1 MKSKAKNRGLWVLAV
16 VLTIAFVIYQRATGP
31 TYPHKGS
38 VVIEGQTL
46 DYELLRSY
54 EVGKNATVE
63 INIAN
68 KDVRGIFTYKRYK
81 SYDEW
86 TSMEM
91 KRVGDTLKA
100 EIPMQ
105 PAAGK
110 VEYKVELKYGGK
122 TINLTDE
129 PVILRY
135 KGVVPKPI
143 LVPHIFFMFISML
156 FGLRAGIEAFFKG
169 DDSKYYVGVTL
180 ICLFIGGIILGPIV
194 QKFAFGEYWTGW
206 PYGTDLTDNKT
217 AITLIFWII
226 AFVMLM
232 RNKMHRIMVIV
243 GAVVMIAVYIIPHS
257 ARGSEID
264 YTKTEAHQTE
274 IAE

>member
-1 MKSKAKNRGLWVLAV
+1 MKSKSRNRGLWVLAI
-16 VLTIAFVIYQRATGP
+16 VLTFAFIIYQRATGP

-38 VVIEGQTL
+38 VDIAGQTV

-54 EVGKNATVE
+54 ETGNNAPVE
-63 INIAN
+63 IDVPA
-68 KDVRGIFTYKRYK
+68 KDVSGVFTYKRYK

-86 TSMEM
+86 TSVEM
-91 KRVGDTLKA
+91 KRDGKTLKA

-105 PAAGK
+105 PPAGK
-110 VEYKVELKYGGK
+110 VEYKVELNYNGQ
-122 TINLTDE
+122 TISLTEE
-129 PVILRY
+129 PVVLRY
-135 KGVVPKPI
+135 KGAVPKPV

-156 FGLRAGIEAFFKG
+156 FGMRAGIEALFKG

-180 ICLFIGGIILGPIV
+180 ICLFVGGIILGPIV

-206 PYGTDLTDNKT
+206 PNGTDLTDNKT
-217 AITLIFWII
+217 AITLVFWII
-226 AFVMLM
+226 AFVMLV
-232 RNKMHRIMVIV
+232 RDKMHRIMVIA
-243 GAVVMIAVYIIPHS
+243 GALVMVAVYIIPHS

-264 YTKTEAHQTE
+264 YTKNETPQTE